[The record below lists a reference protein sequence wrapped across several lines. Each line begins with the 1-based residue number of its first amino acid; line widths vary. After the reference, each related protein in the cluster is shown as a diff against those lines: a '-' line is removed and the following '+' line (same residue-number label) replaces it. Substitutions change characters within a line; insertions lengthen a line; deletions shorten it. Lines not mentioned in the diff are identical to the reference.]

1 MHANSIT
8 SSTMKFTKGCG
19 SSISCCGGCGFAFI
33 FTVRVLCHGKIGSGS
48 SNVQWILG
56 FVIII
61 GKLFLFCKFIVRT
74 RRTRGIISGGIN
86 FTTFIRLTY
95 TIVIVGLLKCFT
107 GIIINFRTS
116 CNLIS
121 VKFLL
126 SLVIITLFVAL
137 SVFTF
142 AVTIRFTVIAKES
155 EIVIGIKKLALCVK
169 LIITRHQSN
178 HEPSCV
184 KQTAS
189 VHQHKPT
196 LY

>member
-1 MHANSIT
+1 MVRSRGVVHANSIT
-8 SSTMKFTKGCG
+8 SLTMKFTKGCG
-19 SSISCCGGCGFAFI
+19 SSIGCRGGCGFAFI

-56 FVIII
+56 FIII
-61 GKLFLFCKFIVRT
+61 GKLFLFCKVIVRT

-126 SLVIITLFVAL
+126 SLVTITLFVAL

-142 AVTIRFTVIAKES
+142 AVAIRFTVFAKES
-155 EIVIGIKKLALCVK
+155 EIVIGIKKLAL
-169 LIITRHQSN
+169 
-178 HEPSCV
+178 
-184 KQTAS
+184 
-189 VHQHKPT
+189 
-196 LY
+196 